1 MTRGRLTEETVDRT
15 DNSALYR
22 VPVTQVE
29 DVAASFSP
37 GELVHFCPGTVG
49 GAEWNSPAY
58 DSQTNLIL
66 VGEVDWCDSVR
77 PKDLNELRSVKWN
90 PFWLFGKEGPT
101 EGQWAGWLYA
111 VDADSGVWK

>member
-1 MTRGRLTEETVDRT
+1 MPAGICIAGAGAPRTVRHVLRHEDQTGGYSAMTRGRLTEETVDRT

-37 GELVHFCPGTVG
+37 GELFHFCPGTVG

-58 DSQTNLIL
+58 DPRTNLVL

-77 PKDLNELRSVKWN
+77 PQDVNELKSV
-90 PFWLFGKEGPT
+90 PL
-101 EGQWAGWLYA
+101 
-111 VDADSGVWK
+111 